1 MLGSTVPLRFAP
13 TETFDPG
20 GAAWIEAPWERAITV
35 TGKDAARF
43 LHNLLTQDV
52 LGMAVGSTR
61 PAVLADRKGHLVAEL
76 WIWREEESRLRLRTA
91 APTIDA
97 VLDVFARHRV
107 MERVEWSV
115 RPDPSFAVLVCGR
128 EAGFALGIDPGL
140 GGGALADC
148 GPDGL
153 WFRVRELTP
162 EDVVIV
168 ADADRADTVRAHL
181 HAVVP
186 IGWETFDRARIE
198 AGRAWMGIDAD
209 GDRLVPEPGWD
220 DRISYTKGCYL
231 GQETLARLHYQGR
244 LNWSLERIS
253 WMGETVDPGTDL
265 RDPGGDRVGWVT
277 SARASGDRVVALG
290 YLHRRAREESLPV
303 SLPDGRVVSRRTD
316 SPPPADSLDS

>member
-115 RPDPSFAVLVCGR
+115 RPDPPSPSSSGR
-128 EAGFALGIDPGL
+128 EAALSGRPGTRWRGARGFA
-140 GGGALADC
+140 
-148 GPDGL
+148 GP
-153 WFRVRELTP
+153 T
-162 EDVVIV
+162 
-168 ADADRADTVRAHL
+168 
-181 HAVVP
+181 
-186 IGWETFDRARIE
+186 
-198 AGRAWMGIDAD
+198 
-209 GDRLVPEPGWD
+209 
-220 DRISYTKGCYL
+220 
-231 GQETLARLHYQGR
+231 
-244 LNWSLERIS
+244 
-253 WMGETVDPGTDL
+253 
-265 RDPGGDRVGWVT
+265 
-277 SARASGDRVVALG
+277 ASGS
-290 YLHRRAREESLPV
+290 ESA
-303 SLPDGRVVSRRTD
+303 S
-316 SPPPADSLDS
+316 